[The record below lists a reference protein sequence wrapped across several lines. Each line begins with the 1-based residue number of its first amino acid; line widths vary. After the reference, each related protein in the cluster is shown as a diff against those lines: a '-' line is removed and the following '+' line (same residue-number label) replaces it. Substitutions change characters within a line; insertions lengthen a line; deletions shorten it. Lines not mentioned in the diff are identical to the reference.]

1 MDNQW
6 IFGIDGGGTSTR
18 LRIESLE
25 GKMLYQAE
33 SLSMNPRSVGWNG
46 SRKTLDDLF
55 SGMYKSIN
63 LSADNCIS
71 GFAGVAGID
80 READTGMMRS
90 IIREAGTPGFD
101 TLIEVTN
108 DSIPALAG
116 AFGEL
121 RGILLIA

>member
-55 SGMYKSIN
+55 QECTRVSI
-63 LSADNCIS
+63 SPP
-71 GFAGVAGID
+71 
-80 READTGMMRS
+80 T
-90 IIREAGTPGFD
+90 T
-101 TLIEVTN
+101 
-108 DSIPALAG
+108 
-116 AFGEL
+116 AFQV
-121 RGILLIA
+121 LLV